1 MHLLKN
7 RFTAFVLLALLA
19 TLPLI
24 AGAPAPFDEMF
35 DDKGNVRYE
44 YEGFLPLWEQLSAA
58 EKEDFLQRHSL
69 QRFQKDNRLYHAP
82 KIFNGLT
89 EYDPILVKG
98 FKQRVLAMQMFLRD
112 HYSGKKSYL
121 GDKRFPKAVFEN
133 LLRRTG
139 DIYFDGEYETKRI
152 TGLMGLDIV
161 RGPDGRFYVLEDNP
175 GWIGGPGDL
184 PLATELMRELFPDL
198 EKTYRLR
205 DPLQFYREV
214 TDLWKAEAKKAGG
227 SRVVHYTMPPY
238 PDNEDARIKRIY
250 AEYGIVTVTPNTRL
264 GLTVRK
270 DGVYLIDRKNP
281 KAPAEKVG
289 FVVLNG
295 EHKWLDL
302 SHDSNLKQA
311 IEAEARFHLDEEQL
325 DPKTREKLEALMAEK
340 KIDHEKVLK
349 ALQHSNYINEVPETQ
364 KKTSFVAGL
373 TDAILDGRVRS
384 SYSPGIDFIGDKE
397 FYLYVEELIR
407 FYLKEE
413 PILRN
418 VPTKRMSEVDRDK
431 IYKNYKKYVIKV
443 VDGRGG
449 EGVLV
454 GPKATP
460 EELTEMR
467 AKVEKNPANFIVQ
480 EYMPLS
486 THDGNIGD
494 VRMIGYM
501 AGKKKDM
508 IVSSVPWARGLE
520 PGGNG
525 KVNLSDKGF
534 EVTAMVM
541 DGYWRECRTLFK
553 TTPFIRSV
561 RSAR

>member
-1 MHLLKN
+1 MPHLLKN
-7 RFTAFVLLALLA
+7 RLTAYILLALFA
-19 TLPLI
+19 TLPLV
-24 AGAPAPFDEMF
+24 ASAPAAFDEMF
-35 DDKGNVRYE
+35 DADGKVRYE
-44 YEGFLPLWEQLSAA
+44 YEGFLPLWEKLSAA

-69 QRFQKDNRLYHAP
+69 HRFQKDNRLYHAP
-82 KIFNGLT
+82 KIFNGRT

-112 HYSGKKSYL
+112 HYSGKKTYL
-121 GDKRFPKAVFEN
+121 NDQRFPKSVFAN

-139 DIYFDGEYETKRI
+139 DIHFDGAYNVNQI

-184 PLATELMRELFPDL
+184 PLATELMRELFPEL

-214 TDLWKAEAKKAGG
+214 TALWKKEAGQAGG
-227 SRVVHYTMPPY
+227 NRVVHYTMPPY
-238 PDNEDARIKRIY
+238 PDNEDARMKKIY
-250 AEYGIVTVTPNTRL
+250 ADYGIITVTPRTRL

-270 DGVYLIDRKNP
+270 DGVYLVDRKNR
-281 KAPAEKVG
+281 KAPGEKVG
-289 FVVLNG
+289 LVVLNG

-302 SHDSNLKQA
+302 SHDANLKQA
-311 IEAEARFHLDEEQL
+311 IEAEARFHLEEDQL
-325 DPKTREKLEALMAEK
+325 DPKIRAQLETLLTAKA
-340 KIDHEKVLK
+340 IDHEKVMR
-349 ALQHSNYINEVPETQ
+349 ALQRSNYLNEVPETRR
-364 KKTSFVAGL
+364 KTSFVAGL

-397 FYLYVEELIR
+397 FYLYAEELIR
-407 FYLKEE
+407 LYLKEE

-418 VPTKRMSEVDRDK
+418 VPTKRMSEVDRAQ
-431 IYKNYKKYVIKV
+431 IYENYRKYVIKV

-454 GPKATP
+454 GPKAT
-460 EELTEMR
+460 EQELAEMR
-467 AKVEKNPANFIVQ
+467 VKVEKNPANFIVQ

-501 AGKKKDM
+501 AAEQKDL

-553 TTPFIRSV
+553 TTPFIRG
-561 RSAR
+561 AR